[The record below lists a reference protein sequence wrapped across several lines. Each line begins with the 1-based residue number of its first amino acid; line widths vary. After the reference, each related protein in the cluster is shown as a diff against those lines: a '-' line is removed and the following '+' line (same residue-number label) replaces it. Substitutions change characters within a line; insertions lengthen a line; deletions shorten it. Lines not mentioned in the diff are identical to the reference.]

1 MISPAARA
9 PQKNRSAFPLHDENS
24 AAWQRLLSW
33 RLFRASRALAAEAMR
48 TDLERF
54 FNPRSIA
61 IIGASRDFMTISGQP
76 LKHLQSHHYQGRLYP
91 VNPRY
96 PEVGGVKCYASL
108 AEVPETPDLVLI
120 LVNAS
125 RVADMLRQC
134 GEKRVPYVIIFS
146 SGFSEMGGEG
156 VRLQQELS
164 EIARSHDIGVIGPNC
179 QGMMNV
185 ADGVFAGFGS
195 VFFTDYEPGAVSMV
209 SQSGGFGFSVMNL
222 SSKDGG
228 LPFRQMVTTGNEIGV
243 STLDFIDYF
252 IQDPKTRI
260 IAGYLEGAKDARRL
274 PEIGQ
279 KALAAGKPI
288 LMWKVGNTEQGQKAA
303 ASHTANLGGAMALY
317 KAAFRQHGI
326 IQVEDIQDV
335 VDYGRAFGS
344 GRLPEGNRL
353 AIITISGGAGILMT
367 DECIGRGMRMAELAP
382 ATVAKLREFVPSFGS
397 LNNPVDVT
405 AAIFNDLSL
414 INRTLQAI
422 VDDPGVDCIAMIN
435 ASLQGE
441 IAKKIA
447 AEIVAVAGRTDKPIC
462 IAWSARDVMAP
473 EAYAALDAARIP
485 HYKSPVRCG
494 RAMAAV
500 SWYAEVKRRNE
511 ARRGEK
517 PLAISKPAAAGILAG
532 RSGDVAEHAA
542 KRVLAEYGIPVTGEA
557 LATSRQEAVA
567 AAKRI
572 GYPVA
577 IKVQSP
583 DISHKTEAR
592 AVRLGIATGS
602 ELEAAYE
609 EVLANARAYQKDA
622 RIEGVLV
629 QEMVQSGVETILGV
643 TNDPLFGPAVMFGL
657 GGIFAEVLKDVSFR
671 LAPVTPAVARDM
683 IEEIA
688 GYPLLA
694 GARGKPPADIAALAD
709 AIVRLSA
716 LAMDLK
722 DRVSELDINPL
733 FVFAEGEGVKAAD
746 ALIKVKA

>member
-1 MISPAARA
+1 
-9 PQKNRSAFPLHDENS
+9 
-24 AAWQRLLSW
+24 
-33 RLFRASRALAAEAMR
+33 MR

-61 IIGASRDFMTISGQP
+61 IIGASQDFITISGQP
-76 LKHLQSHHYQGRLYP
+76 LKHLQSHGYQGKLYP

-96 PEVGGVKCYASL
+96 TEVAGVKCYPSL

-125 RVADMLRQC
+125 RVADMLKQC
-134 GEKRVPYVIIFS
+134 GAKGVPYVIIFS

-156 VRLQQELS
+156 VKLQQQLM
-164 EIARSHDIGVIGPNC
+164 EIARAHDIGVIGPNC

-195 VFFTDYEPGAVSMV
+195 VFFTDYQPGVVSMA

-243 STLDFIDYF
+243 STLDFLDYF
-252 IQDPKTRI
+252 IRDPHTEI
-260 IAGYLEGAKDARRL
+260 IGAYLEGAKDAHRL

-279 KALAAGKPI
+279 KALAAGKPV

-317 KAAFRQHGI
+317 KAAFRQSGI
-326 IQVEDIQDV
+326 IQVDDLQDL
-335 VDYGRAFGS
+335 VDYGRAFRCGK
-344 GRLPEGNRL
+344 LPRGNRL
-353 AIITISGGAGILMT
+353 AIITVSGGAGILMT
-367 DECIGRGMRMAELAP
+367 DECVNRGMQLAQLAP
-382 ATVAKLREFVPSFGS
+382 QTMEKLRGFVPSFGS
-397 LNNPVDVT
+397 LANPVDVT
-405 AAIFNDLSL
+405 AAIFNDLTL

-441 IAKKIA
+441 IAAKIA
-447 AEIVAVAGRTDKPIC
+447 AEIVVVAKTTDKPIFLT
-462 IAWSARDVMAP
+462 WSARDVMAP
-473 EAYAALDAARIP
+473 EAYAALDAARLP

-500 SWYAEVKRRNE
+500 SWYAEAQRRYRERSKEQPLRIENNE
-511 ARRGEK
+511 IK
-517 PLAISKPAAAGILAG
+517 QILKLKTA
-532 RSGDVAEHAA
+532 DMAEYEA
-542 KRVLAEYGIPVTGEA
+542 KRVLAAYGIPVTREE
-557 LATSRQEAVA
+557 LAKSAQEAVA
-567 AAKRI
+567 IAQRI

-577 IKVQSP
+577 VKVQSA
-583 DISHKTEAR
+583 DISHKTEAK
-592 AVRLGIATGS
+592 AVRLKIQSDA
-602 ELEAAYE
+602 ELTAAYE
-609 EVLANARAYQKDA
+609 EVTKNAKAYQRDA
-622 RIEGVLV
+622 RIKGVLV
-629 QEMVQSGVETILGV
+629 QEMVGDGVEAILGV

-671 LAPVTPAVARDM
+671 LAPVTASVAREM
-683 IEEIA
+683 VEEIA
-688 GYPLLA
+688 GYKVLA
-694 GARGKPPADIAALAD
+694 GARGKPPADVDALVD

-716 LAMDLK
+716 LAVDLK
-722 DRVSELDINPL
+722 DHVAELDINPL
-733 FVFAEGEGVKAAD
+733 FVFAKGKGVKAAD
-746 ALIKVKA
+746 ALIKPRTA

>member
-1 MISPAARA
+1 
-9 PQKNRSAFPLHDENS
+9 
-24 AAWQRLLSW
+24 
-33 RLFRASRALAAEAMR
+33 MR

-54 FNPRSIA
+54 FSPRSIA
-61 IIGASRDFMTISGQP
+61 IIGASQDFITISGQP
-76 LKHLQSHHYQGRLYP
+76 LKHLLSHGYKGRLYP

-96 PEVGGVKCYASL
+96 PEVAGVKCYPSL

-134 GEKRVPYVIIFS
+134 GAKGVPYVIIFS

-156 VRLQQELS
+156 VKQQLQLA
-164 EIARSHDIGVIGPNC
+164 EIAKQHDIGVIGPNC

-195 VFFTDYEPGAVSMV
+195 VFFTDYQPGVVSMV

-243 STLDFIDYF
+243 STLEFIEYF
-252 IQDPKTRI
+252 VRDPNTEI
-260 IAGYLEGAKDARRL
+260 IGAYLEGAKDAWRI
-274 PEIGQ
+274 PEVGQ
-279 KALAAGKPI
+279 KALAAGKPV

-317 KAAFRQHGI
+317 KAAFRQNGI
-326 IQVEDIQDV
+326 LQVEDLQDLI
-335 VDYGRAFGS
+335 DYGRAFRCGKQP
-344 GRLPEGNRL
+344 RGNRL

-367 DECIGRGMRMAELAP
+367 DECVSHGMQLAQLAP
-382 ATVAKLREFVPSFGS
+382 ETIEKLRQFVPSFGS

-405 AAIFNDLSL
+405 AAIFNDLTL

-441 IAKKIA
+441 IAARIA
-447 AEIVAVAGRTDKPIC
+447 AEIVSVAKQTDKPIFLT
-462 IAWSARDVMAP
+462 WSARDVMAP
-473 EAYAALDAARIP
+473 EAYAALDAARLP

-494 RAMAAV
+494 RAMAALC
-500 SWYAEVKRRNE
+500 WYGE
-511 ARRGEK
+511 ARRRYKERLGEQPMRMEETNTK
-517 PLAISKPAAAGILAG
+517 QILKG
-532 RSGDVAEHAA
+532 RSADVAEYEA
-542 KRVLAEYGIPVTGEA
+542 KRILADYGIPVTRED
-557 LATSRQEAVA
+557 LAKSAQDAVA
-567 AAKRI
+567 IAKRI

-583 DISHKTEAR
+583 DISHKTDAK
-592 AVRLGIATGS
+592 AVRLKIAS
-602 ELEAAYE
+602 DAELAAAYDE
-609 EVLANARAYQKDA
+609 ILRNAKSYKSEA

-629 QEMVQSGVETILGV
+629 QEMVGDGVEAILGV

-671 LAPVTPAVARDM
+671 LAPVTESVARDM
-683 IEEIA
+683 VQEIA
-688 GYPLLA
+688 GYKVLA
-694 GARGKPPADIAALAD
+694 GARGKPPADVDALVD

-716 LAMDLK
+716 LAVDLK
-722 DRVSELDINPL
+722 DHVAELDINPL
-733 FVFAEGEGVKAAD
+733 FVFEKGKGVKAAD
-746 ALIKVKA
+746 ALIKPVTK